1 MSGRVHVA
9 AGQEAAR
16 AGMKPL
22 ISASAQPNAL
32 TERIKELN
40 CLYGISNLLENNG
53 VSLPWILSR
62 AVTLIPAALQF
73 PEKACASITLDG
85 GEYFSANFR
94 KTPWSSKTPIMLD
107 ERQVGELEVF
117 YNEEVAGDAH
127 GLFLEEERHLLR
139 AIGER
144 LSRVLGM
151 KLAEEA
157 LKESEERYRILME
170 QVTDG
175 VALIQEGLLCYVNPV
190 FCRMFD
196 LPSAHLVLGRP
207 LSEALAGAGADVMRI
222 FPQGVAE
229 DGGEQVHAVHRPG
242 GTMWVQACHRPI
254 AFKGRPALL
263 STFNDVTQ
271 IKQQEVA
278 AQNLAR
284 KLTDENR
291 VLRSSF
297 RDRYRFGEI
306 LGRSPLMQEVFA
318 LILKAAVTDASVA
331 IFGESGT
338 GKELVARAIHD
349 NSRRKDHRLVA
360 VNCGAVQETLF
371 EREFFGHRKGAFSGA
386 HASAAGY
393 LDMADKGT
401 LFLDEVGELTLAMQ
415 AKLLRAI
422 EGGGYRPV
430 GGTATVAADFRIISA
445 SNVELAEKVGNGQ
458 MRSDFFYR
466 LQVIAIRLPPLRQR
480 REDIPLLVDH
490 FVRRMSPSAA
500 PAKIPGHV
508 MDILVDYHW
517 PGNVRELRNVLQR
530 YLSLGRIE
538 FLAPQPMA
546 GPDSPASPAKGG
558 ASLDLPAAVRQV
570 EERMIAEALHMTAG
584 NRTKAASLLG
594 ISRRALFRRLGSD

>member
-9 AGQEAAR
+9 AGQEAAG
-16 AGMKPL
+16 AGIKPL

-117 YNEEVAGDAH
+117 YSEEVAGDAH

-196 LPSAHLVLGRP
+196 LPSAHLALGRP
-207 LSEALAGAGADVMRI
+207 LSEALAGAGADVLRI
-222 FPQGVAE
+222 FPQGAAE
-229 DGGEQVHAVHRPG
+229 DGGERVHAVHRPG
-242 GTMWVQACHRPI
+242 GTMWVQASHRPI

-490 FVRRMSPSAA
+490 FVRRMSTSAA

-546 GPDSPASPAKGG
+546 GPASPASPVQGG

-570 EERMIAEALHMTAG
+570 EERLIAEALHMTAG

-594 ISRRALFRRLGSD
+594 ISRRALFRRLGSE

>member
-9 AGQEAAR
+9 AGQEAAG
-16 AGMKPL
+16 AGIKPL

-117 YNEEVAGDAH
+117 YSEEVAGDAH

-196 LPSAHLVLGRP
+196 LPSAHLALGRP
-207 LSEALAGAGADVMRI
+207 LSEALAGAGADVLRI
-222 FPQGVAE
+222 FPQGAAE
-229 DGGEQVHAVHRPG
+229 DGGERVHAVHRPG
-242 GTMWVQACHRPI
+242 GTMWVQASHRPI

-490 FVRRMSPSAA
+490 FVRRMSTSAA

-546 GPDSPASPAKGG
+546 GPASPASPVQGG

-570 EERMIAEALHMTAG
+570 EERLIAEALHMTAG

-594 ISRRALFRRLGSD
+594 ISRRALFRRLGPE